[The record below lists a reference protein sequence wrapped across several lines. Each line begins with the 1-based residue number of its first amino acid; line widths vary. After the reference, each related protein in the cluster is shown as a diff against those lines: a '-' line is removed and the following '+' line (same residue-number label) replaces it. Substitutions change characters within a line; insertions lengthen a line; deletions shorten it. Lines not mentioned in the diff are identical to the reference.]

1 MSPLLVAILAS
12 LLALVIMY
20 IDSKLFDNPKS
31 RGTYIKNMVLVGS
44 ITGFFIYL
52 IGSGIKFD
60 IELDSGFVGNMSNM
74 TGGIN
79 EEIMTGLPQW

>member
-1 MSPLLVAILAS
+1 MSPFFVAILAS
-12 LLALVIMY
+12 LLALIAMY
-20 IDSKLFDNPKS
+20 IDSKLFDNPKT

-44 ITGFFIYL
+44 ITGLFIHL
-52 IGSGIKFD
+52 IGKGFKFD
-60 IELDSGFVGNMSNM
+60 IELDNNVVGNM